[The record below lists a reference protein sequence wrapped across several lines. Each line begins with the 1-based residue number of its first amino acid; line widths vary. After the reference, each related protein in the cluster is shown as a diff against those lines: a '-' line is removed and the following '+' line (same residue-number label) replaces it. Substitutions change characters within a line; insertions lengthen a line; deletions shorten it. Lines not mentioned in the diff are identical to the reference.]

1 MAEVCDRITA
11 LELNDRCMTRIE
23 QHLSLL
29 STPDISANN
38 QNSDMLID
46 PPAVSNPIIMQMS
59 SQSAALTVQKPL
71 NPLLP
76 SFIPSSPIRA
86 PISTSST
93 VAIPN
98 GSFSSSTPNSVSFP
112 TQTRD
117 KIQAI
122 NAKHSAIKNKLDM
135 LANSISGFI
144 RSITSSSSST
154 NSASTAGSNQF
165 PFLSLYIFPSVFII
179 MF

>member
-112 TQTRD
+112 TQTH
-117 KIQAI
+117 IETLSLQESLFSS
-122 NAKHSAIKNKLDM
+122 N
-135 LANSISGFI
+135 
-144 RSITSSSSST
+144 SSSPFPFKSFNISSFNINGLKT
-154 NSASTAGSNQF
+154 FSQNKIKLLNN
-165 PFLSLYIFPSVFII
+165 FLSLK
-179 MF
+179 